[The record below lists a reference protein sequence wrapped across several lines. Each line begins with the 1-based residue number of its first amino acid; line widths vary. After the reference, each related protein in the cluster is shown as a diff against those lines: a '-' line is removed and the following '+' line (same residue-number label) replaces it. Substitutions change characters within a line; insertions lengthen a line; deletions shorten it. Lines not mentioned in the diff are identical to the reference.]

1 MKHFIK
7 RGRNMALLRTSQ
19 GFSVEE
25 AAFRADT
32 SEKWW
37 HTLEDE
43 RRNTTTTID
52 TIRRVAHAL
61 NVEPLVLDIF
71 HLSDEEIRAM
81 VAASPGTPPQATS
94 GVHPGSNIVWLRK
107 QQHMT
112 QKQLAKA
119 AAVSQARLRD
129 IEHWSANVTIPVLER
144 IAAALGVSLFAL
156 CTLTVPVE
164 DILDMAHAARVLA
177 GMEVA

>member
-1 MKHFIK
+1 MTQFIK
-7 RGRNMALLRTSQ
+7 RGRHMALLRTSQ

-94 GVHPGSNIVWLRK
+94 GLHPGSNIVWLRK

-119 AAVSQARLRD
+119 AAVSQA
-129 IEHWSANVTIPVLER
+129 

>member
-1 MKHFIK
+1 
-7 RGRNMALLRTSQ
+7 MALLRTSQ
-19 GFSVEE
+19 GISVEE

-144 IAAALGVSLFAL
+144 IAAALGVSLFTL

>member
-1 MKHFIK
+1 MTQFIK

-81 VAASPGTPPQATS
+81 VAASPGTP
-94 GVHPGSNIVWLRK
+94 
-107 QQHMT
+107 
-112 QKQLAKA
+112 
-119 AAVSQARLRD
+119 
-129 IEHWSANVTIPVLER
+129 
-144 IAAALGVSLFAL
+144 
-156 CTLTVPVE
+156 
-164 DILDMAHAARVLA
+164 
-177 GMEVA
+177 